1 MDNSGVFL
9 PKMEYNGEKMQHKGV
24 YMNYIYLINE
34 HYPLLTKSEK
44 KVADFVLNSGKTV
57 IYSTMS
63 DIKEKTKVGD
73 ATIIRFCQKLGFSG
87 FSDLKIEIAK
97 EDFSKKQ
104 EQPASGKYYD
114 EIANSLIEALNSTAR
129 LLNEETLD
137 QAIQLISQAANL
149 YIFGVG
155 SSGNTSLDLENMF
168 LRVGVQAKAILD
180 PHFQAQV
187 SSLLKP
193 DDLVIAFSLSGKTK
207 DTYDSVDIAKKNGAK
222 VLAITNYIHSPIGK
236 SADLVLQTAIKEF
249 LNGGSLAGKISQL
262 YICDLLVQGYEQKN
276 NINSVE
282 LRERVLRSILDK
294 SID

>member
-1 MDNSGVFL
+1 M
-9 PKMEYNGEKMQHKGV
+9 EKMIRFKGA
-24 YMNYIYLINE
+24 YMSYIYLIKE
-34 HYPLLTKSEK
+34 HYPLLTRSEK
-44 KVADFVLNSGKTV
+44 KVADFILHSGKTV

-97 EDFSKKQ
+97 EDFSQKQ
-104 EQPASGKYYD
+104 EHPSSGKYYE
-114 EIANSLIEALNSTAR
+114 EIAKSLIEALHSTVR
-129 LLNEETLD
+129 LLNEEKLD
-137 QAIQLISQAANL
+137 QALQLINRMKNI

-155 SSGNTSLDLENMF
+155 SSGNTCLDLESMF
-168 LRVGVQAKAILD
+168 LRVGLQAKAILD

-187 SSLLKP
+187 ASLLKE

-207 DTYDSVDIAKKNGAK
+207 DTYDSVNIAKHNGAK
-222 VLAITNYIHSPIGK
+222 ILAITNYIHSPIGQA
-236 SADLVLQTAIKEF
+236 SDIVLQTAIEEF

-262 YICDLLVQGYEQKN
+262 YICDLLVQGYEHKN
-276 NINSVE
+276 NVNAVE
-282 LRERVLRSILDK
+282 LREKVLRSIIDK